1 MLEKAKLL
9 LIKVD
14 NFLSKGANS
23 IVLLI
28 CISLFFCFWRLG
40 GDPLHEWDE
49 SRNGVNAIEM
59 LQNSDYIN
67 LDYAGQPDTWNAK
80 PPLVIWLIAASYKLF
95 GFNEFALRFPAALA
109 TFLSIL
115 VLYHLMILYTKRS
128 LVFFTCIILLTADG
142 LIGDHVGRTGDFDAP
157 LLLFL
162 LLSIFHFVKYLDFN
176 KKYSLMYAA
185 IFLGLAFYT
194 KGLASLIIVPG
205 LFLYTLISRKVMII
219 LKDKMLWFS
228 AIVFLA
234 FVASWFTL
242 VHFYG
247 LKFVSSYYDTS
258 NSFQTMW
265 KYDILHRLTS
275 GFYDKNAQQDYAFF
289 FSYLDVKFNLW
300 NYVFYLS
307 LLFLLIAY
315 LKHGKYKSSNEPLVL
330 KIRLLS
336 SCIFLSLGLLL
347 SLSAEAHFWYMTPAL
362 PFIAIFMATGV
373 VQLQENFKFFSLVIT
388 ILLVF
393 TLGRKIVELN
403 NTGKYPQFLTLSTLT
418 IKEADTIIL
427 YGMNRQDY
435 LLYLKF
441 NNKNVQLSKDVNN
454 HNHND
459 DELLMVSRDIYNQ
472 SSLLKRST
480 KLVSGDENYC
490 FLQPTGTHVHY

>member
-1 MLEKAKLL
+1 MLEKANRILTKLDTFFSEGNNYLIL
-9 LIKVD
+9 L
-14 NFLSKGANS
+14 F
-23 IVLLI
+23 

-40 GDPLHEWDE
+40 GEPLNEWDE

-67 LDYAGQPDTWNAK
+67 LYYAGQPDTWNAK

-95 GFNEFALRFPAALA
+95 GFNEFALRFPSALA

-128 LVFFTCIILLTADG
+128 LAFFTCIMILTADG

-176 KKYSLMYAA
+176 KKYSLLYAA

-205 LFLYTLISRKVMII
+205 LFLYTLISRQVMII

-289 FSYLDVKFNLW
+289 FSYLDVKFNIW
-300 NYVFYLS
+300 NYVFYLT
-307 LLFLLIAY
+307 LLFLLITY

-336 SCIFLSLGLLL
+336 CCIFLSLGLLL

-362 PFIAIFMATGV
+362 PFIGIFTATGAKKITD
-373 VQLQENFKFFSLVIT
+373 NFKGFSIILSIVIIFTIGRKAIELSYPGNYPEFFSSDFVT
-388 ILLVF
+388 IGSADSIRA
-393 TLGRKIVELN
+393 TRVE
-403 NTGKYPQFLTLSTLT
+403 
-418 IKEADTIIL
+418 
-427 YGMNRQDY
+427 RQDY
-435 LLYLKF
+435 FLFMEFKK
-441 NNKNVQLSKDVNN
+441 KNDQLSKDLNGLSN
-454 HNHND
+454 
-459 DELLMVSRDIYNQ
+459 
-472 SSLLKRST
+472 
-480 KLVSGDENYC
+480 
-490 FLQPTGTHVHY
+490 